1 MALTT
6 DEEEKLRAIISAF
19 EGGQQ
24 IDDLPLADSTVQDKE
39 IEVFDKKTGASGRMS
54 VRDAVNLSNA
64 PWCGRC
70 WNLDHSTPQAAT
82 WVGSLE
88 MLRNLPDVLELGCY
102 LVKNDHTRRKLDATN
117 HYRFANGE
125 TAKLDGSMGHYQWGW
140 GKVFYVAF
148 YTVGRLFHEV
158 VSLSPI
164 PGQHNYC
171 IPVGSLSAHGFAS
184 IDRSSGA
191 LVSYVNDD
199 IRYRGGDNES
209 SYDET
214 YRTLCGTCVSQMTTE
229 ALRAA
234 ARKNGTG
241 WLCGTMRHSAVVK
254 ILFEIIFGTRDMQAA
269 YNPAKDSDGLYQGGL
284 GNGVT
289 DWTWDAWTT
298 HNGNRPFLP
307 TRVGIELG
315 DSCGVSNYELKGA
328 EGDTVYTAPV
338 PVFFGLKNPHGYLWR
353 QQDDEFVRA
362 NEDTTM
368 THLVAPSIYG
378 SWTIGVETGMKAYS
392 TSPAKGEGYIKTL
405 SYDHLEIFATQLGG
419 SASTWHC
426 DYFWNT
432 SVAVSGF
439 RLVLRGCTA
448 DVGARSGSSDVHVSR
463 AVSAAHVSWGSPLCE
478 AEEEWPVE
486 PVYAEGA

>member
-1 MALTT
+1 M
-6 DEEEKLRAIISAF
+6 
-19 EGGQQ
+19 
-24 IDDLPLADSTVQDKE
+24 
-39 IEVFDKKTGASGRMS
+39 
-54 VRDAVNLSNA
+54 
-64 PWCGRC
+64 
-70 WNLDHSTPQAAT
+70 
-82 WVGSLE
+82 
-88 MLRNLPDVLELGCY
+88 
-102 LVKNDHTRRKLDATN
+102 
-117 HYRFANGE
+117 
-125 TAKLDGSMGHYQWGW
+125 
-140 GKVFYVAF
+140 
-148 YTVGRLFHEV
+148 
-158 VSLSPI
+158 
-164 PGQHNYC
+164 
-171 IPVGSLSAHGFAS
+171 GSLSAHGFAS

-214 YRTLCGTCVSQMTTE
+214 YRTLCGTCVSRMTAE
-229 ALRAA
+229 AFRAA

-289 DWTWDAWTT
+289 DWTWSAWTT

-392 TSPAKGEGYIKTL
+392 TSPAQGEGYIKTL

-432 SVAVSGF
+432 SGAVSVF
-439 RLVLRGCTA
+439 RLVLRGCA
-448 DVGARSGSSDVHVSR
+448 AYDGAHSGSSDVHVNL
-463 AVSAAHVSWGSPLCE
+463 AVSDAHMNWGSSLCE